1 MAHESP
7 LAGHV
12 SVRKTLARIRQYFY
26 WPQLRK
32 DAVNFCRSCHEC
44 QVVGKPNQ
52 NVPKAPLNPIPVMEE
67 PFAKVIIDCVSPL
80 PKTRKGKEFLLTIMD
95 GSTRFPEAVPLRDIK
110 ACTIIEPLV
119 GFFLKFGLPKQIQH
133 DRGTN
138 FVSGVFQEVMAGLGI
153 TQAVSSAYHPES
165 QGALE
170 RAHQTLKTML
180 KTYCVQFPADWD
192 TAVPF
197 VLFAYRDA
205 INESTGF
212 SPFELVFG
220 HEVRGPL
227 KLLKE
232 QLTQPQTNENVLHYI

>member
-1 MAHESP
+1 
-7 LAGHV
+7 
-12 SVRKTLARIRQYFY
+12 
-26 WPQLRK
+26 
-32 DAVNFCRSCHEC
+32 
-44 QVVGKPNQ
+44 
-52 NVPKAPLNPIPVMEE
+52 
-67 PFAKVIIDCVSPL
+67 
-80 PKTRKGKEFLLTIMD
+80 
-95 GSTRFPEAVPLRDIK
+95 
-110 ACTIIEPLV
+110 
-119 GFFLKFGLPKQIQH
+119 
-133 DRGTN
+133 
-138 FVSGVFQEVMAGLGI
+138 MAGLGI